1 MTGKCIIVMGV
12 CACGKSSVG
21 ELLAKMMNATF
32 VDGDDLHPQANIEKM
47 ARGEPLND
55 ADRAPWL
62 SRIGDLALE
71 FNNQNKTVIIGCSAL
86 KKSYRDLIRQ
96 GNQQVGFLYLQGS
109 YELIL
114 ARIMARKGHFMKQN
128 MVDSQFA
135 TLEEPTNEPLVVTVD
150 INASITDIV
159 KQALAQFNAL
169 GF

>member
-1 MTGKCIIVMGV
+1 V

-150 INASITDIV
+150 INTSITDIV